1 MAGREGDDD
10 LSEAYANAAHIP
22 DGASFPARWA
32 AAAAAFRA
40 DHPPR
45 RLAHGPH
52 PREILD
58 LYEPSGRRPEGLAVI
73 IHGGYWMAF
82 SPADFSHLAAGA
94 LARGWAVA
102 MPAYP
107 LCPERRIRDITASL
121 ARAVDR
127 AAGAV
132 PGPVVLSGHSA
143 GGHAAARLAC
153 PDLPLA
159 CRERIARVVPVS
171 PLGDLRPLLRTGL
184 NATLRL
190 DAAEALAE
198 SPALCPPP
206 AMPVTVWVGAAERP
220 AFVDQARRLAAAWGA
235 ALVEEPERH
244 HFDVIAGYEDPTHP
258 LVRTLTG

>member
-1 MAGREGDDD
+1 MAGRTCEDD

-40 DHPPR
+40 AHPPR
-45 RLAHGPH
+45 KLAHGPH

-58 LYEPSGRRPEGLAVI
+58 LYEPPGRRPEGLAVI

-127 AAGAV
+127 AAEAV

-143 GGHAAARLAC
+143 GG
-153 PDLPLA
+153 
-159 CRERIARVVPVS
+159 
-171 PLGDLRPLLRTGL
+171 
-184 NATLRL
+184 
-190 DAAEALAE
+190 
-198 SPALCPPP
+198 
-206 AMPVTVWVGAAERP
+206 MQRP
-220 AFVDQARRLAAAWGA
+220 AWPVPICPWPAGGGLRGWFPSLPWATCGRFCARA
-235 ALVEEPERH
+235 
-244 HFDVIAGYEDPTHP
+244 
-258 LVRTLTG
+258 